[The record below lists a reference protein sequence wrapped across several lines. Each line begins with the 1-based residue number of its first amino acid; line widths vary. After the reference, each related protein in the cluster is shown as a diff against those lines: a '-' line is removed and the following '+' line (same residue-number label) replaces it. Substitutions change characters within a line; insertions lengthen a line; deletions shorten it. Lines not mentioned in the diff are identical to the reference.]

1 MSLLLSS
8 FIIAWAPPSSTLV
21 NTKWR
26 VKLDLGLEEGS
37 WMPNTIE
44 GWGASGGRCIV
55 NVDVSFDEKAAGRSE
70 ELVGPE
76 DMTRSLTAGSASSI
90 VTTRGEEQI
99 QFASGGWCVQR
110 TMFGKPEDQ
119 GELRFW
125 LDCVSGASRGDV
137 SVPANERLYFCTQV
151 FDDAKGLAQ
160 ALKAKQLLEKHIETL
175 EEEYE
180 NGDDALPRWAPKEL
194 GGLPLIGQALGMQ
207 RKMTR
212 VEERLELRRQRASY
226 DRTLPFL
233 GVDDRAAQ
241 MAEKGSISLKRTRG
255 EGMFAKSA
263 YHILGTF
270 TVEPILERR

>member
-1 MSLLLSS
+1 
-8 FIIAWAPPSSTLV
+8 
-21 NTKWR
+21 
-26 VKLDLGLEEGS
+26 
-37 WMPNTIE
+37 MPNTIE

-160 ALKAKQLLEKHIETL
+160 ALKAKQLRRKR
-175 EEEYE
+175 EE
-180 NGDDALPRWAPKEL
+180 
-194 GGLPLIGQALGMQ
+194 
-207 RKMTR
+207 
-212 VEERLELRRQRASY
+212 
-226 DRTLPFL
+226 
-233 GVDDRAAQ
+233 AAQ
-241 MAEKGSISLKRTRG
+241 YAAQFQDSAMAQSR
-255 EGMFAKSA
+255 
-263 YHILGTF
+263 
-270 TVEPILERR
+270 ERMVL